1 MSKCF
6 LCENEISQTLFEAE
20 NAFVSVA
27 DLNFTPYKDTR
38 GGGGVAPMQKA
49 I

>member
-27 DLNFTPYKDTR
+27 DLNFTPYKDT
-38 GGGGVAPMQKA
+38 GGGGGTTYEKSN
-49 I
+49 